1 MALQVGLDSLG
12 HRIPYATFKSTSLLL
27 RICRLFLIVII
38 EICMVYQHYVVNLLV
53 KVPFSCHDVPQ

>member
-53 KVPFSCHDVPQ
+53 KVPF